1 METVNKACVE
11 NGAAPELADHT
22 IGTGK
27 SSHGAKCPV
36 THRPTSP
43 GSDSAVSTNSEGDG
57 AKGVKEPNAAGDRS
71 ADAANEAAVEGT
83 DASKESVPSDEVGAF
98 NVTLILPG
106 VLAPVDAMVSSRDTV
121 HDLLQFA
128 LEKPECCYRT
138 CLSVRL
144 DGKQLDDFLEL
155 ASVENMRDGAG
166 LNWWKRDVR
175 VHVQRL
181 KDLLSANPVS
191 QSFTC
196 TDGMTLSLLAAIT
209 LKGARGAHRGHLKE
223 DSYVEPPEYGLPH
236 GGDYIPPLT
245 PFLPSGLDAHFKVP
259 ECLQS
264 LSYSAWNPPPPPR
277 KLKGDLL
284 YIDLVTLEGQEFH
297 ITACPS
303 GFYINK
309 STGPQDFNPEPKKS
323 APTFKHL
330 VGLLQQIS
338 PLFKKNFI
346 QRQKFGEKRHP
357 FEVLPV
363 PYPVVP
369 WLSPQLEHR
378 PVAVRIDD
386 SRTLKA
392 APDELL
398 VGQLR
403 DWNEEF
409 QVARELPVTTASLKM
424 YRDRTVFKIHSDYVA
439 AATRGAMAVVDG
451 YIPPLNPADEDK
463 FRMYLWNNIFFSLA
477 FDGRDHFKQFG
488 GDEAA
493 HAAAVRYAKLCRTL
507 TSVSVMCSIISS
519 LSQRADLNGVA
530 MLERMEERDL
540 HTLGTVIVDYRGY
553 RIVAQSI
560 IPGILQREQESS
572 AVYGSIDAGKT
583 ITTNKKF
590 EEMVGVARGLITEK
604 DEEVVLPSSLEV
616 KGIIGTDGRHYALD
630 LFRLL
635 PPDPNY
641 MGVLA
646 SETSDGSEPRVRH
659 KLSIF
664 RPELIETFVN
674 YRYMMFL
681 QLAKEKTSK
690 LKVVQD
696 MQKEQ
701 EQKAREEEQKT
712 REEEGQKE
720 VTKDQTTSTN
730 AEAMPHAKKD
740 ITTVAEA
747 KPGPESSNLLILCE
761 EDGAA
766 AESLAQAVQEQLMV
780 EGGLGKDV
788 DASLP
793 AGEGV
798 LNGDEKTTPPELKSH
813 PEVMAALYEA
823 AQEAGS
829 SVSEDFDIRFNVDI
843 LSPGVRHGDSPE
855 VLEKDR
861 KLVTDCAAFLVG
873 VVIPRM
879 VRDCV
884 QLVATPVDG
893 DTLKQVLHERG
904 INMRYLGKVAEV
916 ASSRDDLDHIV
927 RLCVMEMVVRVAR
940 RRYNQMLQETTPTK
954 LSAAIVHFLNCLF
967 GEVDEPKE
975 HQGTEETGTKKKS
988 KKRKGQRSAQDWLE
1002 VYLKLSTQSLWSS
1015 IVDEIAWHY
1024 RYKLAYPNLSAVCKA
1039 LHMNRT
1045 SLLRQF
1051 CKKTGTQLF
1060 LREYDLFTKQ
1070 PFTEDDV
1077 ISMFPVVKHTNF
1089 RPTEGVAL
1097 LELGQVKLRSGQVR
1111 LAHDLLLEAL
1121 QLFIRIYGPMH
1132 LDIANCYRSMA
1143 KVCYILGDTPLAL
1156 GYQHKATLIMERVMG
1171 VDHSSTVA
1179 AYINLA
1185 LYCHDAKQTGV
1196 ALRLLYRARYLLV
1209 LMYGDGHPELAAC
1222 DTNLALIL
1230 HSLGD
1235 HLTSVR
1241 YLKSALGVHERY
1253 SGKDSLQT
1261 AIGHHLVARAQSFIG
1276 DFRAA
1281 LQHEKAAHIIYSSKL
1296 GPDHEK
1302 TKESSECLKQLTE
1315 RAVTVQKT
1323 INEMTAKGKSSSRA
1337 LGDLPGSW
1345 KDVATMLNG
1354 LEGTR
1359 YVAKGQSGV
1368 AWKRAKEGK
1377 PSVPS
1382 SAQP

>member
-83 DASKESVPSDEVGAF
+83 DTSKESVPSDEVGAF

-155 ASVENMRDGAG
+155 ASVENMRDGARIE
-166 LNWWKRDVR
+166 LVEEPYTQRDVR

-209 LKGARGAHRGHLKE
+209 LKEPEGPIGDNLKE

-284 YIDLVTLEGQEFH
+284 YIDLVHLRARSSTSLPAHLASISTKALDHRTLILSQKSLH
-297 ITACPS
+297 RPS
-303 GFYINK
+303 SILLAFY
-309 STGPQDFNPEPKKS
+309 S
-323 APTFKHL
+323 
-330 VGLLQQIS
+330 
-338 PLFKKNFI
+338 
-346 QRQKFGEKRHP
+346 REKRHP

-507 TSVSVMCSIISS
+507 TSVSVMYSIISS

-646 SETSDGSEPRVRH
+646 SETSDGSDPD
-659 KLSIF
+659 
-664 RPELIETFVN
+664 

-747 KPGPESSNLLILCE
+747 KPGVPRTPLPKLATGVSNL
-761 EDGAA
+761 AA
-766 AESLAQAVQEQLMV
+766 LSA
-780 EGGLGKDV
+780 
-788 DASLP
+788 
-793 AGEGV
+793 
-798 LNGDEKTTPPELKSH
+798 LNSVMWSSISVMWSSISVMWSSISVMWSSISVMWSSITAH

-893 DTLKQVLHERG
+893 DTLKQGHQHEVS
-904 INMRYLGKVAEV
+904 GKVAEV

-954 LSAAIVHFLNCLF
+954 LSAAILHFLNCLF

-1024 RYKLAYPNLSAVCKA
+1024 RYKLAYPNLSAVLQSSTHKQNITN
-1039 LHMNRT
+1039 LR
-1045 SLLRQF
+1045 RQF
-1051 CKKTGTQLF
+1051 CKKTAYRGCGF
-1060 LREYDLFTKQ
+1060 
-1070 PFTEDDV
+1070 V
-1077 ISMFPVVKHTNF
+1077 
-1089 RPTEGVAL
+1089 
-1097 LELGQVKLRSGQVR
+1097 ELGQVKLRSAQ
-1111 LAHDLLLEAL
+1111 
-1121 QLFIRIYGPMH
+1121 GP
-1132 LDIANCYRSMA
+1132 
-1143 KVCYILGDTPLAL
+1143 
-1156 GYQHKATLIMERVMG
+1156 LIMERVMG

-1209 LMYGDGHPELAAC
+1209 L
-1222 DTNLALIL
+1222 I
-1230 HSLGD
+1230 LGD

-1241 YLKSALGVHERY
+1241 YLKSALGVHER
-1253 SGKDSLQT
+1253 
-1261 AIGHHLVARAQSFIG
+1261 HHLVARAQSFIG

-1359 YVAKGQSGV
+1359 YVARDKVES

>member
-1 METVNKACVE
+1 
-11 NGAAPELADHT
+11 
-22 IGTGK
+22 
-27 SSHGAKCPV
+27 
-36 THRPTSP
+36 
-43 GSDSAVSTNSEGDG
+43 
-57 AKGVKEPNAAGDRS
+57 
-71 ADAANEAAVEGT
+71 
-83 DASKESVPSDEVGAF
+83 
-98 NVTLILPG
+98 
-106 VLAPVDAMVSSRDTV
+106 
-121 HDLLQFA
+121 
-128 LEKPECCYRT
+128 
-138 CLSVRL
+138 
-144 DGKQLDDFLEL
+144 
-155 ASVENMRDGAG
+155 
-166 LNWWKRDVR
+166 
-175 VHVQRL
+175 
-181 KDLLSANPVS
+181 
-191 QSFTC
+191 
-196 TDGMTLSLLAAIT
+196 
-209 LKGARGAHRGHLKE
+209 
-223 DSYVEPPEYGLPH
+223 
-236 GGDYIPPLT
+236 
-245 PFLPSGLDAHFKVP
+245 
-259 ECLQS
+259 
-264 LSYSAWNPPPPPR
+264 
-277 KLKGDLL
+277 
-284 YIDLVTLEGQEFH
+284 
-297 ITACPS
+297 
-303 GFYINK
+303 
-309 STGPQDFNPEPKKS
+309 
-323 APTFKHL
+323 
-330 VGLLQQIS
+330 
-338 PLFKKNFI
+338 
-346 QRQKFGEKRHP
+346 
-357 FEVLPV
+357 
-363 PYPVVP
+363 
-369 WLSPQLEHR
+369 
-378 PVAVRIDD
+378 
-386 SRTLKA
+386 
-392 APDELL
+392 
-398 VGQLR
+398 
-403 DWNEEF
+403 
-409 QVARELPVTTASLKM
+409 
-424 YRDRTVFKIHSDYVA
+424 
-439 AATRGAMAVVDG
+439 
-451 YIPPLNPADEDK
+451 
-463 FRMYLWNNIFFSLA
+463 
-477 FDGRDHFKQFG
+477 
-488 GDEAA
+488 
-493 HAAAVRYAKLCRTL
+493 
-507 TSVSVMCSIISS
+507 
-519 LSQRADLNGVA
+519 
-530 MLERMEERDL
+530 MEERDL

-553 RIVAQSI
+553 RVVAQSI
-560 IPGILQREQESS
+560 IPGILQREQDSS

-590 EEMVGVARGLITEK
+590 EEMLKKISTELHIREHRLITEK

-646 SETSDGSEPRVRH
+646 SETSDGSEPKVRH
-659 KLSIF
+659 KLSVF

-674 YRYMMFL
+674 YRYVHFL

-701 EQKAREEEQKT
+701 EQK
-712 REEEGQKE
+712 EGE
-720 VTKDQTTSTN
+720 GHNEATKDTPPQQTTPSSE
-730 AEAMPHAKKD
+730 EATPHAKKD
-740 ITTVAEA
+740 ITMVAEA
-747 KPGPESSNLLILCE
+747 KLGLPQTPLPKLAPGASSLAALSALTGPESSNLLIVCE
-761 EDGAA
+761 EDGVAA
-766 AESLAQAVQEQLMV
+766 KSLAQSVQEQLVML
-780 EGGLGKDV
+780 EGVASGLGKDV
-788 DASLP
+788 DAPPPP

-798 LNGDEKTTPPELKSH
+798 LSEDEKATPLELKSH

-861 KLVTDCAAFLVG
+861 KLVADCAAFLVG
-873 VVIPRM
+873 VAIPRM

-893 DTLKQVLHERG
+893 DSLKQVLHERG

-916 ASSRDDLDHIV
+916 ASPRDDLDHIV
-927 RLCVMEMVVRVAR
+927 RLCVMEMIVRVAR

-954 LSAAIVHFLNCLF
+954 LSASIVHFLNCLF
-967 GEVDEPKE
+967 GEVDQPKE
-975 HQGTEETGTKKKS
+975 HQGVEETKKKS
-988 KKRKGQRSAQDWLE
+988 KKRKGHRSVQESEAA
-1002 VYLKLSTQSLWSS
+1002 YLKLSTQSLWST

-1024 RYKLAYPNLSAVCKA
+1024 RYKLTYPKLSAVCSA
-1039 LHMNRT
+1039 LHMQRT

-1051 CKKTGTQLF
+1051 CRKTGTQL
-1060 LREYDLFTKQ
+1060 LLKEYDLSTKQ

-1097 LELGQVKLRSGQVR
+1097 LELGQVKLRGGQVR
-1111 LAHDLLLEAL
+1111 LAHDFLLEAL

-1171 VDHSSTVA
+1171 VDHPNTVA
-1179 AYINLA
+1179 TYINLA

-1230 HSLGD
+1230 HSQGD
-1235 HLTSVR
+1235 HMTSVR
-1241 YLKSALGVHERY
+1241 YLKSALGIHERY

-1261 AIGHHLVARAQSFIG
+1261 AIGHHLVARAESFIG

-1281 LQHEKAAHIIYSSKL
+1281 LQHEKAAHTIYSSKL

-1359 YVAKGQSGV
+1359 YVTKGQSGV

-1377 PSVPS
+1377 QQSAPS

>member
-155 ASVENMRDGAG
+155 ASVENMRDGARIE
-166 LNWWKRDVR
+166 LVEEPYTQRDVR

-209 LKGARGAHRGHLKE
+209 LKEPEGPIGDNLKE

-493 HAAAVRYAKLCRTL
+493 HAAA
-507 TSVSVMCSIISS
+507 
-519 LSQRADLNGVA
+519 RADLNGVA

-590 EEMVGVARGLITEK
+590 EEMLKKISAELHIREHRLITEK

-747 KPGPESSNLLILCE
+747 KPGCPSNAAPK

-861 KLVTDCAAFLVG
+861 KLVTDSAAFLVG

-1002 VYLKLSTQSLWSS
+1002 VYLKLSTQSLWSFHCGRDRLALQ
-1015 IVDEIAWHY
+1015 IQAGLP
-1024 RYKLAYPNLSAVCKA
+1024 KL
-1039 LHMNRT
+1039 
-1045 SLLRQF
+1045 F

-1377 PSVPS
+1377 QPSVPS